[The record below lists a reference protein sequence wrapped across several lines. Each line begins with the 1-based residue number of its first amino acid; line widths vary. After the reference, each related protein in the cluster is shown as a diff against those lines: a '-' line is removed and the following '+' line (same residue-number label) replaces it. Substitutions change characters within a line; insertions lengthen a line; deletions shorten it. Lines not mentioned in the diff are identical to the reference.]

1 MPTYMDRHDGVDA
14 TDADV
19 AALHALDV
27 ATQEKHGVQYL
38 SYWFD
43 PDEHSVFCFV
53 DAPSKE
59 AAEAVHAEAHGEVA
73 SKIIQV
79 EGMAVTNFLG
89 PQPTESSADAGTSG
103 SAFRTIL
110 FTDIVDSTR
119 LTQHLGDA
127 AAMELVRAHDRI
139 VRAALQETGG
149 KEVKHTGDGIMA
161 SFESVNGAIESA
173 VRIQRLLAAHREES
187 EHPIQVRIGIS
198 AGEPVTEHNDLFGAA
213 VQLAA
218 RACAQADPSCV
229 YVSTEVQELYDGG
242 TYDFEVRGPF
252 ELKGFEEPIPLYE
265 VAWHRHADAGG

>member
-1 MPTYMDRHDGVDA
+1 MALFMDRHDVPGITAEQVAEAHLLDIS
-14 TDADV
+14 V
-19 AALHALDV
+19 AAR
-27 ATQEKHGVQYL
+27 HGVQFL
-38 SYWFD
+38 TYWLD
-43 PDEHSVFCFV
+43 
-53 DAPSKE
+53 
-59 AAEAVHAEAHGEVA
+59 
-73 SKIIQV
+73 
-79 EGMAVTNFLG
+79 
-89 PQPTESSADAGTSG
+89 ADAGAAFCLARAAVPSDLAAVHGESHGLIPNVIIPVAEDNILKFLGKIEEPADGTAVTSP
-103 SAFRTIL
+103 FRTIL
-110 FTDIVDSTR
+110 FTDLQGSTR
-119 LTQHLGDA
+119 LLDALGQASYMVLLTEHDLIIRRA
-127 AAMELVRAHDRI
+127 LVKEHGR
-139 VRAALQETGG
+139 
-149 KEVKHTGDGIMA
+149 EVKHTGDGIMA